1 MMNYLNL
8 TWPNSILKSS
18 IKVGFNVDNVQHLLI
33 ENNLQSEF
41 SLTKNQEIITK
52 LVKNSNINYERGKW
66 LFRLDKRGNIEILTY
81 WMNIGLIYFYR
92 SKDLKLEE
100 PFLRLVN
107 NNNLQTLLNTDQSDT
122 EVKGNKIYKL

>member
-81 WMNIGLIYFYR
+81 
-92 SKDLKLEE
+92 
-100 PFLRLVN
+100 
-107 NNNLQTLLNTDQSDT
+107 
-122 EVKGNKIYKL
+122 

>member
-1 MMNYLNL
+1 
-8 TWPNSILKSS
+8 
-18 IKVGFNVDNVQHLLI
+18 
-33 ENNLQSEF
+33 
-41 SLTKNQEIITK
+41 
-52 LVKNSNINYERGKW
+52 
-66 LFRLDKRGNIEILTY
+66 
-81 WMNIGLIYFYR
+81 MNIGLIYFYR